1 MRVQTRQSLYGSI
14 TSVGFA
20 SGHRFVIGHW
30 LHSPIGPFADIM
42 WAKPDGSRVLVCEPK
57 AAEYVTS
64 VYPFSEVQHKQV
76 DIQTTDYQAADL
88 QTADIQT
95 AQSSCPQ
102 CPQNQRKFRS
112 RVLQIT
118 AGSLSLEVKLNRYFI
133 WFPPRPR
140 WVTQTLEN
148 RLSQVLLGVKTYGT
162 SPTGV
167 SEWYRSKVLRWV
179 SVASASIDG
188 VDLGE
193 MISLERPLGF
203 GFTDPPLRPC
213 QTVLRVDLLR

>member
-14 TSVGFA
+14 TSVGFV

-88 QTADIQT
+88 QTER
-95 AQSSCPQ
+95 SSRPKY
-102 CPQNQRKFRS
+102 PQNRRKFRA
-112 RVLQIT
+112 RVLQVT

-167 SEWYRSKVLRWV
+167 SEWYRSKVLRCV
-179 SVASASIDG
+179 FVASASIDG
-188 VDLGE
+188 GD
-193 MISLERPLGF
+193 
-203 GFTDPPLRPC
+203 
-213 QTVLRVDLLR
+213 